1 MSFQIALTGLNAAS
15 SDLTVTSNNIANA
28 NTTGFKRSRTE
39 FADVFAGDAAGIGAG
54 VRLTNVRQ
62 EFTQGNVEI
71 TERQLDLAVSGD
83 GFFVLSKEGA
93 LLYSRV
99 GQMGVDTDGFVQNSQ
114 GERLQIYAPTA
125 QGGFNTGALQD
136 LQLTVDVNPPEPST
150 LVDMAI
156 NLPADAAA
164 PPVATFDPSDPDSF
178 NNSTSTIVY
187 DSLGVAHTSTYYFI
201 STGPNAWDVAQ
212 TIDGTQVGGLN
223 SITFAPNGTL
233 ATPAGGVLSFGAYA
247 PPNGAAA
254 LTVDLDL
261 VDTTQFGESFVVNA
275 INPDGRAAGRLV
287 NVEIDQTGVV
297 FARYSNGQS
306 TALGKVALAT
316 FNNPEGLAKASDIS
330 YQETFGS
337 GTALRGEPGTSNF
350 GIIQSGA
357 LESSNVDLTEELV
370 NLITA
375 QRLFQSNAQVVSTFD
390 AVTQTIINIR

>member
-39 FADVFAGDAAGIGAG
+39 FADVFAGDATGIGAG

-93 LLYSRV
+93 LVYSRV
-99 GQMGVDTDGFVQNSQ
+99 GQLGLNTDGFVENSQ
-114 GERLQIYAPTA
+114 GERLQAYPPTA
-125 QGGFNTGALQD
+125 QGGFNTGSLQD
-136 LQLTVDVNPPEPST
+136 LQLTVDVNPPEAST
-150 LVDMAI
+150 LVDMAV
-156 NLPADAAA
+156 NLPANASAPPAA
-164 PPVATFDPSDPDSF
+164 PFDPGDPDTY
-178 NNSTSTIVY
+178 NHSTSTIVY
-187 DSLGVAHTSTYYFI
+187 DSLGVAHTSTYYFVN
-201 STGPNAWDVAQ
+201 SGPNTWEVAQ
-212 TIDGTQVGGLN
+212 TIDGSQVGGLN
-223 SITFAPNGTL
+223 PITFAANGSL
-233 ATPAGGVLSFGAYA
+233 ATPANGIVSFGSFA
-247 PPNGAAA
+247 PPNGASA

-261 VDTTQFGESFVVNA
+261 LDTTQFGESFVVNA

-287 NVEIDQTGVV
+287 NVEIDQTGVI

-306 TALGKVALAT
+306 QALGKVALAT
-316 FNNPEGLAKASDIS
+316 FANPEGLAKASDIS

-357 LESSNVDLTEELV
+357 LESSNVDLTAELV

-375 QRLFQSNAQVVSTFD
+375 QRLFQANAQVVSTFD